1 MAGKKKRKQRPPQL
15 LSPIVFSEI
24 ETLNEDLPPTSR
36 QNSPLDETNSIM
48 REARELPYF
57 E

>member
-24 ETLNEDLPPTSR
+24 ETLNEDLPPTPR